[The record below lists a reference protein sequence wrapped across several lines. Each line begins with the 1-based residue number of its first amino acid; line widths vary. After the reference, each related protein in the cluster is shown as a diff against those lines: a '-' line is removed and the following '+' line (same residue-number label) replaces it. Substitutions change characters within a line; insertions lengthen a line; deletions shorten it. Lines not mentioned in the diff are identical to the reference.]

1 MEKYKDLSG
10 EWLLKSEEF
19 GEHRVMLPGTLDT
32 NGIGREDEKELA
44 GRLTRLHT
52 FEGAVSFVKK
62 VMLPKAESGRLFLEV
77 ERARQ

>member
-10 EWLLKSEEF
+10 EWLLKSEEL

-44 GRLTRLHT
+44 GRLTRCIPL
-52 FEGAVSFVKK
+52 
-62 VMLPKAESGRLFLEV
+62 
-77 ERARQ
+77 RAL